1 MNELQYR
8 GPEGQGED
16 GREMPD
22 GASGQASSLE
32 AERQFT
38 VGPAT
43 ININHVE
50 TLVIQHGPPEG
61 GIEGQTYMC
70 GL

>member
-1 MNELQYR
+1 
-8 GPEGQGED
+8 
-16 GREMPD
+16 MPD
-22 GASGQASSLE
+22 APSGQASSLE
-32 AERQFT
+32 AERQLT

-50 TLVIQHGPPEG
+50 TLVIQHGSAERD
-61 GIEGQTYMC
+61 IEGQTYMC